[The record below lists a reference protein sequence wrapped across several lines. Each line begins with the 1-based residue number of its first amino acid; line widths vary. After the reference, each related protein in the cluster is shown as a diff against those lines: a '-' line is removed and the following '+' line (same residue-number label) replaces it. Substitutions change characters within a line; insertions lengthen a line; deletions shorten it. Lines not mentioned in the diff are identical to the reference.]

1 MQAAVHIKFKKLYAR
16 CNIRDTIFVL
26 YYNRQSKVKPTIMK
40 KFTLLFFIV
49 AVYSCSVV
57 YAQNLD
63 KQFDA
68 LLQDNY
74 TAGKP
79 GVTAL
84 VYKDGET
91 MYRKA
96 FGMANL
102 ELDVPMK
109 PENVFELG
117 SITKQFT
124 SVSILML
131 MEQGKLSLDDEITK
145 YLPEYPTEG
154 KKITIHNLLNHTS
167 GIKSY
172 TDLPNFR
179 ATARTDQSPK
189 EIIDIFKDEPMDFD
203 PGEKW
208 YYNNSGYIVLGYI
221 IEKVSGKS
229 YADFISDN
237 IFVPLKMN
245 NSYYGSKSNLI
256 KKRASGYMPIE
267 GGYKNADYLSM
278 TLPYAAGSLMS
289 CVDDMLLWHKAVHN
303 NTLISAESRAK
314 AFTGGILNNG
324 KPTHYGYG
332 WQVSEIN
339 GTESIEHGGGIF
351 GYVTQG
357 VYVPSENVYV
367 ILLTNTNGIS
377 PQDPA
382 VKMAALAIGKPYPAE
397 DVSAAL
403 STDEMNKWVGNY
415 EFDNEVLRTITLEDG
430 QLYSQRE
437 GSDKLKIYADSAT
450 KFHFEGGLTTYEFT
464 MESGKKVAN
473 FAARIAKSKGA
484 ETSRKP
490 ATEKEVVTIAANTL
504 NEYSGS
510 YELQPGFIIE
520 VTTKEGKIFGQA
532 TGQPAFEMFAEAEDT
547 FFLKVVAAQLVFG
560 RNEAGEVANLTL
572 NQGGQSLKG
581 DKK

>member
-1 MQAAVHIKFKKLYAR
+1 MKKL
-16 CNIRDTIFVL
+16 
-26 YYNRQSKVKPTIMK
+26 
-40 KFTLLFFIV
+40 TLLFFI
-49 AVYSCSVV
+49 AAAFSYTVV
-57 YAQNLD
+57 FAQNLD
-63 KQFDA
+63 EQFDA

-74 TAGKP
+74 MVGKP

-84 VYKDGET
+84 VYKDGKIL
-91 MYRKA
+91 YRKA

-124 SVSILML
+124 AVSILML
-131 MEQGKLSLDDEITK
+131 MEQGKLNLDDEITK
-145 YLPEYPTEG
+145 YLPEYPTNG
-154 KKITIHNLLNHTS
+154 KKITIRNLLNHTS

-172 TDLPNFR
+172 TDLPSFR
-179 ATARTDQSPK
+179 ETARTDQSPK
-189 EIIDIFKDEPMDFD
+189 EIIAVFKDEPMDFD

-221 IEKVSGKS
+221 IEEVSGKS

-237 IFVPLKMN
+237 IFVPLEMN

-303 NTLISAESRAK
+303 NTLISAESKTK
-314 AFTGGILNNG
+314 AFTSGSLNNG

-382 VKMAALAIGKPYPAE
+382 VKMAALAIGKPYPTE
-397 DVSAAL
+397 DVSISL
-403 STDEMNKWVGNY
+403 TSDEMNKWAGNY
-415 EFDNEVLRTITLEDG
+415 EFDNDVLRTITLEDG

-437 GSDKLKIYADSAT
+437 GSDILKLYADSAT

-464 MESGKKVAN
+464 MENGKKVAN
-473 FAARIAKSKGA
+473 FAARIAKSKGV
-484 ETSRKP
+484 ETTRKP
-490 ATEKEVVTIAANTL
+490 ATEKEVVTIATAIL
-504 NEYSGS
+504 NDYLGS
-510 YELQPGFIIE
+510 YELQPGFVIK
-520 VTTKEGKIFGQA
+520 VSTKEGKIFGQA
-532 TGQPAFEMFAEAEDT
+532 TGQPEFEMFAEAEDT

-560 RNEAGEVANLTL
+560 RNESGEVVNLTL

>member
-1 MQAAVHIKFKKLYAR
+1 MKKL
-16 CNIRDTIFVL
+16 
-26 YYNRQSKVKPTIMK
+26 
-40 KFTLLFFIV
+40 TLLFFI
-49 AVYSCSVV
+49 AAAYSCTAV

-63 KQFDA
+63 NQFDA

-74 TAGKP
+74 TVGKP
-79 GVTAL
+79 GVSAL
-84 VYKDGET
+84 VYKEGKVI
-91 MYRKA
+91 YRKA

-145 YLPEYPTEG
+145 YLPDYPTKG
-154 KKITIHNLLNHTS
+154 KRITIHNLLNHTS

-208 YYNNSGYIVLGYI
+208 QYNNSGYIVLGYI

-245 NSYYGSKSNLI
+245 NSYYGSQSNLI

-303 NTLISAESRAK
+303 NTLISAESKAK
-314 AFTGGILNNG
+314 AFTSGSLNNG

-332 WQVSEIN
+332 WQVSEIK

-382 VKMAALAIGKPYPAE
+382 VKMAALAIGKPYPTE
-397 DVSAAL
+397 DVSVSL
-403 STDEMNKWVGNY
+403 TTDEMNKWVGNY
-415 EFDNEVLRTITLEDG
+415 EFDNEVLRTITLEDE

-464 MESGKKVAN
+464 LESGKKVAN
-473 FAARIAKSKGA
+473 FAARIAKSKGV
-484 ETSRKP
+484 ETTRKP

-504 NEYSGS
+504 NEYLGS
-510 YELQPGFIIE
+510 YELRPGFIIE

-532 TGQPAFEMFAEAEDT
+532 TGQPEFEMFAEAEDT

-560 RNEAGEVANLTL
+560 RNESGEVANLTL

>member
-1 MQAAVHIKFKKLYAR
+1 
-16 CNIRDTIFVL
+16 
-26 YYNRQSKVKPTIMK
+26 
-40 KFTLLFFIV
+40 
-49 AVYSCSVV
+49 
-57 YAQNLD
+57 
-63 KQFDA
+63 QFDA
-68 LLQDNY
+68 LLQENY
-74 TAGKP
+74 NAGKP

-84 VYKDGET
+84 VYRDGKVL
-91 MYRKA
+91 YRKA

-102 ELDVPMK
+102 ELDVPMQ

-131 MEQGKLSLDDEITK
+131 MEQGKLGLDDEITK
-145 YLPEYPTEG
+145 YLPEYPTNG

-167 GIKSY
+167 GIRSY

-208 YYNNSGYIVLGYI
+208 HYNNSGYIVLGYI
-221 IEKVSGKS
+221 IEKVSDKS

-237 IFVPLKMN
+237 IFVPLKME
-245 NSYYGSKSNLI
+245 NSYYGSKSNLV

-267 GGYKNADYLSM
+267 EGYKNADYLSM

-303 NTLISAESRAK
+303 NTLISAESKAL

-339 GTESIEHGGGIF
+339 GTKSIEHGGGIF

-357 VYVPSENVYV
+357 VYVPTENVYV

-382 VKMAALAIGKPYPAE
+382 VKMAALAIGKPYPLE
-397 DVSAAL
+397 DVSVSL
-403 STDEMNKWVGNY
+403 TQKELNKWVGNY
-415 EFDNEVLRTITLEDG
+415 EFDNEVLRSITLEDG

-464 MESGKKVAN
+464 IENGKKVAN
-473 FAARIAKSKGA
+473 FAARINKSKGM
-484 ETSRKP
+484 ETDRKP
-490 ATEKEVVTIAANTL
+490 ETEKEVITIAANTL
-504 NEYSGS
+504 DDYLGS
-510 YELQPGFIIE
+510 YELQPGFIIK
-520 VTTKEGKIFGQA
+520 VTNKEGKIFVQA
-532 TGQPAFEMFAEAEDT
+532 TGQPEFEMFPEAEDV

-560 RNEAGEVANLTL
+560 RNDSGKVVNLTL

>member
-1 MQAAVHIKFKKLYAR
+1 
-16 CNIRDTIFVL
+16 
-26 YYNRQSKVKPTIMK
+26 MK
-40 KFTLLFFIV
+40 KITFLFILG
-49 AVYSCSVV
+49 AVYTCTLVH
-57 YAQNLD
+57 AQNLD
-63 KQFDA
+63 KQFDT
-68 LLQDNY
+68 LLQENY
-74 TAGKP
+74 NAGKP

-84 VYKDGET
+84 VYKDGKT
-91 MYRKA
+91 LYREA

-131 MEQGKLSLDDEITK
+131 MEQGKLSLNDEIIK
-145 YLPEYPTEG
+145 YLPEYPTNG

-179 ATARTDQSPK
+179 STARTDQSPE
-189 EIIDIFKDEPMDFD
+189 EIIAVFKDEPMDFD

-208 YYNNSGYIVLGYI
+208 HYNNSGYVVLGYI
-221 IEKVSGKS
+221 IEKVSDKS

-237 IFVPLKMN
+237 IFVPLKME

-256 KKRASGYMPIE
+256 KKRASGYMPVEE
-267 GGYKNADYLSM
+267 GFKNADYLSM

-303 NTLISAESRAK
+303 NTLISAESKAL
-314 AFTGGILNNG
+314 AFTSGILNNG
-324 KPTHYGYG
+324 KPTYYGYG
-332 WQVSEIN
+332 WQVSVIN

-351 GYVTQG
+351 GYVTHG

-382 VKMAALAIGKPYPAE
+382 VKMAALAIGKPYPSE
-397 DVSAAL
+397 DVSVSL
-403 STDEMNKWVGNY
+403 TQEELNKWVGNY
-415 EFDNEVLRTITLEDG
+415 EFDNEVLRSITLEDG

-464 MESGKKVAN
+464 MENGKKMAN
-473 FAARIAKSKGA
+473 FTARINKSKGI
-484 ETSRKP
+484 ETDRKP
-490 ATEKEVVTIAANTL
+490 ATEKEVITIAANTL
-504 NEYSGS
+504 KDYTGS
-510 YELQPGFIIE
+510 YELQPGFVIK
-520 VTTKEGKIFGQA
+520 VTTKEDKIFVQA
-532 TGQPAFEMFAEAEDT
+532 TGQPEFEMFPEAEDT

-560 RNEAGEVANLTL
+560 RNDSGKVVNLTL
-572 NQGGQSLKG
+572 NQGGQSLEG
-581 DKK
+581 DKNKD